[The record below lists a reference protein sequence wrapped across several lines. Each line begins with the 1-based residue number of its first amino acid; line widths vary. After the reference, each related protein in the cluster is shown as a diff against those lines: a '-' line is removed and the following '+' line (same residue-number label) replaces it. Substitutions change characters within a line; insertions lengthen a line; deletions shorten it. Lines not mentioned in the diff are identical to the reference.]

1 MTNSSGAQGYD
12 LFFSY
17 STKDQEAALNLVG
30 EIESHGLKCWIAPRD
45 IPTSKSWAGAIIEGL
60 NESRVFLILL
70 TESSNQSNQV
80 LREVAVSYTHLTLP
94 TICSV

>member
-1 MTNSSGAQGYD
+1 MNNSGAESGYD

-17 STKDQEAALNLVG
+17 STKDAEAALSLV
-30 EIESHGLKCWIAPRD
+30 EAVESQGSKCWIAPRD

-70 TESSNQSNQV
+70 TENSNQSN
-80 LREVAVSYTHLTLP
+80 
-94 TICSV
+94 